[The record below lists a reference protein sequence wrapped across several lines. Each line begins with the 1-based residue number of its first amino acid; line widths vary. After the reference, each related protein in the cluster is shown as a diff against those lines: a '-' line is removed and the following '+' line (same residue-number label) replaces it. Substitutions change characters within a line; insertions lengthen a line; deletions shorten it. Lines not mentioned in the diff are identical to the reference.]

1 MALGEVCF
9 HSPGGFISNPPA
21 ETQHLICMKGKE
33 SLLRSPF
40 NLEEKE
46 KKLSAQWISCFISKL
61 FHYTLKSCFC
71 GGHKWK
77 CAQQREKKWYGV
89 TKSIF
94 KSRIFFI
101 LHNGYKNK
109 HWDEKKSNILLLMF
123 NKQRYA
129 LSKREKRT
137 NRDKL
142 NSINATTNNAQL
154 KRNNCKD
161 WLLVRQTS
169 PMKTFFKVAKPFWS
183 PCFPGRCC

>member
-21 ETQHLICMKGKE
+21 ETQRLICMKGKE

-40 NLEEKE
+40 NLEGKE
-46 KKLSAQWISCFISKL
+46 KKLSAQCISCFISKL

-94 KSRIFFI
+94 KSHIFFI
-101 LHNGYKNK
+101 LHNGYKTKNK
-109 HWDEKKSNILLLMF
+109 NTGMKRKATYCSLCSTNSDMHSQKGEKG
-123 NKQRYA
+123 QT
-129 LSKREKRT
+129 ET
-137 NRDKL
+137 
-142 NSINATTNNAQL
+142 NSIQ
-154 KRNNCKD
+154 
-161 WLLVRQTS
+161 
-169 PMKTFFKVAKPFWS
+169 
-183 PCFPGRCC
+183 

>member
-46 KKLSAQWISCFISKL
+46 KKLSAQWISCFTSKL

-94 KSRIFFI
+94 KSHIFLFYTMATKPKIKTLGWKEKQHTAPYVQQTAICI
-101 LHNGYKNK
+101 L
-109 HWDEKKSNILLLMF
+109 KKGKKDKQRQTQF
-123 NKQRYA
+123 NKC
-129 LSKREKRT
+129 
-137 NRDKL
+137 
-142 NSINATTNNAQL
+142 NN
-154 KRNNCKD
+154 K
-161 WLLVRQTS
+161 
-169 PMKTFFKVAKPFWS
+169 
-183 PCFPGRCC
+183 